1 MTSLSSF
8 YSSIILL
15 ASIFIEIRNTLRH
28 DSNLFILNNL
38 VNKYNIVCIIP
49 FLNALI

>member
-38 VNKYNIVCIIP
+38 VYKYNVCIIP